1 MSTVL
6 EAKFIIETAERLQK
20 RIAERFPG
28 SGLLRVAASVVKA
41 AHEADHKSS
50 KISKAHLPLRAAVW
64 VLAALLLAGVGYVFL
79 RVREAPGYSSLADL
93 LQGVD
98 AAVNI
103 VLLLGAGILSFAKLE
118 QNLRRKKGL
127 ALVHDLKALAHVV
140 DMHQLTKDP
149 ESVSGEASRTESS
162 PKRTMTRFELGRY
175 LDYSSELLSVIG
187 KIAAIYGRRLQDPV
201 VLEAI
206 DGAEDLAAGLSTKI
220 WQKIAILSG
229 RGASAPG

>member
-1 MSTVL
+1 MSIAL
-6 EAKFIIETAERLQK
+6 EPKFIIETSERLQK

-28 SGLLRVAASVVKA
+28 SGLFKVAEAVAKA
-41 AHEADHKSS
+41 AHEADHKSA
-50 KISKAHLPLRAAVW
+50 KISKSHLPLRAAVW
-64 VLAALLLAGVGYVFL
+64 VLAAALLAGVSFVFV
-79 RVREAPGYSSLADL
+79 RVSAAPGYSSLADL

-103 VLLLGAGILSFAKLE
+103 VLLLGAGILSIRKLE
-118 QNLRRKKGL
+118 ENLRRTKGL
-127 ALVHDLKALAHVV
+127 ALVHELKALAHVV

-149 ESVSGEASRTESS
+149 ESVSGEGPRTESS
-162 PKRTMTRFELGRY
+162 PRRTMNRFELGRY

-206 DGAEDLAAGLSTKI
+206 DGAEELTTGLSTKI
-220 WQKIAILSG
+220 WQKIAILNDRSG
-229 RGASAPG
+229 APGA